1 MRFPNAAK
9 GVKNIFTAQILQ
21 LIGSI
26 CEIIGLVI
34 VISGGA
40 TAILSKGSDAGLV
53 AALSQMAG
61 ASIFL
66 IAFSVLALIA
76 FIMQIVGIVNAKKDE
91 ESFKSALICLI
102 IGIIAPIV
110 GALFARVS
118 PVIMSLCSSVGNLMG
133 LFVTI
138 FIITGIIKLADQL
151 NNGEVSTKG
160 SNILKIIIVIAGLSL
175 ILSIV
180 SSFMLTNPAIL
191 VIAMILLAI
200 SLVLSLIQ
208 YIMFLTLLSQAK
220 KMLNEG

>member
-66 IAFSVLALIA
+66 VAYSILALIA

-118 PVIMSLCSSVGNLMG
+118 PVITSLCASVGNLMG

-138 FIITGIIKLADQL
+138 FIISGIIKLADQL
-151 NNGEVSTKG
+151 NRGDVSTKG
-160 SNILKIIIVIAGLSL
+160 SNILKIIIVIAAISL

-180 SSFMLTNPAIL
+180 SSFMLTNTAVL

-200 SLVLSLIQ
+200 SLVLSIIQ

>member
-118 PVIMSLCSSVGNLMG
+118 PVIMSLCATVGNLMG

-200 SLVLSLIQ
+200 SLVLSLVQ

>member
-66 IAFSVLALIA
+66 VAFSILALIA

-118 PVIMSLCSSVGNLMG
+118 PVIMSLCATVGNLMG

-151 NNGEVSTKG
+151 NNSEVSTKG